1 VAVLIHDGS
10 KSTHSKREAFARPR
24 VEPTDLMSWR
34 EVFESLWRST
44 GRRRPLRSE
53 MGQVSIFLA
62 LIFQVLFV
70 FFAMVINMGLFV
82 HDKINL
88 QNAVDLGA
96 FYAAGKQ
103 AELMNEI
110 AHINFQIRQDYKLLA
125 FRYHVLGTL
134 GRDGGPGGTMRP
146 PARSTGAL
154 QDVMQNHSV
163 TASGPIPIS
172 CIAHPYWWEFAS
184 LTVDGNEHYCWQPT
198 NGYSAPPVAINAT
211 GGAPDTAALNAA
223 IQQNAMAAYAQYI
236 ASCNSASPLNW
247 SYLANILGMYKFS
260 VATRKQTIW
269 SLRSNLVS
277 GDIRDRDNQTIRE
290 GVRKTVLKNLTEASR
305 NSQASVDFIN
315 GLSQGDCAGGARPGE
330 NTIPEIL
337 TTQLLYFMRTWE
349 SGGCNFAIAA
359 QSQWAS
365 LTSGD
370 QQQQINALD
379 PTGILRAVVAGEPN
393 QQDPFHSSLGF
404 EKNPWCMAWVGVK
417 ARASP
422 RKPFAPFGQPIGIEA
437 RAFAQPF
444 GGRIGP
450 WYGNR
455 WSSSDLI
462 SSSDPS
468 SRTDRLTSPRQLPG
482 AGLPGSASFDYIPN
496 FSRFPGDQLG
506 MQSQLAQGLGRVFLR
521 SLAVPQ
527 PVPGGGTANPQ
538 RPANRLMNAWFGGF
552 YNVASTGDPIA
563 YDYITPSMVSNNVL
577 AGLRNLEMAVVAPN
591 LFDVAYY
598 SIDPQGTTTFAN
610 PLRQNSGRV
619 TLAPTGAIVAG
630 DLGSHAGTSLAN
642 INLEAQIE
650 AANGSQ
656 PAFDPQLM
664 PQVHWMIRDWR
675 NLLTM
680 WAPHRATNFAFPTER
695 FGQCAQAALPDSPI
709 PGKCA
714 IGGRSGYSVR
724 LISREHLNGKWKVGG
739 ADTTEADLK
748 NPPSQLGDW

>member
-1 VAVLIHDGS
+1 
-10 KSTHSKREAFARPR
+10 
-24 VEPTDLMSWR
+24 M
-34 EVFESLWRST
+34 FEGVWRST

-53 MGQVSIFLA
+53 LGQVSIFLA
-62 LIFQVLFV
+62 LIFQILFV

-134 GRDGGPGGTMRP
+134 GRRRTDPQV
-146 PARSTGAL
+146 PARSQGAL
-154 QDVMQNHSV
+154 QDVLQNHSA
-163 TASGPIPIS
+163 TADGPVPVS
-172 CIAHPYWWEFAS
+172 CIANPLWYEFARR
-184 LTVDGNEHYCWQPT
+184 TNDPNENYCWQDT
-198 NGYSAPPVAINAT
+198 SGFTAPPVAINAT
-211 GGAPDTAALNAA
+211 GGAPDTAGLNAA
-223 IQQNAMAAYAQYI
+223 IQANAIAASAQFG
-236 ASCNSASPLNW
+236 ASCRSAAPLNW
-247 SYLANILGMYKFS
+247 SFLASILGMYKFS
-260 VATRKQTIW
+260 ASTRKQTIW
-269 SLRSNLVS
+269 SLRANLVN
-277 GDIRDRDNQTIRE
+277 GDPRDRDNQPIRD

-305 NSQASVDFIN
+305 NSQPSVDFIN
-315 GLSQGDCAGGARPGE
+315 GLSLGDCAGGARPGE
-330 NTIPEIL
+330 TTIPEIL
-337 TTQLLYFMRTWE
+337 TTTALYFFNTTGDL
-349 SGGCNFAIAA
+349 SGQSGCTFTVR
-359 QSQWAS
+359 SQVDH
-365 LTSGD
+365 GQIQEQNQV
-370 QQQQINALD
+370 QQLD
-379 PTGILRAVVAGEPN
+379 PTGVLRAVVAGEPN

-404 EKNPWCMAWVGVK
+404 EKNPWCMAWIGVK
-417 ARASP
+417 ARANP
-422 RKPFAPFGQPIGIEA
+422 RKPFAPFGQPIAIEA

-455 WSSSDLI
+455 WSSSDPI
-462 SSSDPS
+462 SSADPS

-482 AGLPGSASFDYIPN
+482 AGLPTANSTYIPN
-496 FSRFPGDQLG
+496 FSRFPGDTLG
-506 MQSQLAQGLGRVFLR
+506 MQSNLTQGLGREFLR
-521 SLAVPQ
+521 ALSLNSTSGQ
-527 PVPGGGTANPQ
+527 PP
-538 RPANRLMNAWFGGF
+538 PANRLMYNWFTGF
-552 YNVASTGDPIA
+552 YSVAQTGDALA
-563 YDYITPSMVSNNVL
+563 YDYVNPAMMSNAVL
-577 AGLRNLEMAVVAPN
+577 SRLRNLEMAMVAPN

-598 SIDPQGTTTFAN
+598 SIDPQGTTTFIN

-619 TLAPTGAIVAG
+619 TLAPSGAVPAG
-630 DLGSHAGTSLAN
+630 DLGSHVGTGFAN
-642 INLEAQIE
+642 VNLEGQIE
-650 AANGSQ
+650 AAFGGS
-656 PAFDPQLM
+656 PAIDQQLQ

-739 ADTTEADLK
+739 ADNTEADLK
-748 NPPSQLGDW
+748 NPPSQLGEW